1 VSTQIT
7 SRHRS
12 TSIAAAALAIA
23 TVAPLTHAVVSPEST
38 ADAEA
43 VTNSNP
49 ADPKWAAPAGT
60 IDADAIKNGYV
71 NSATDLTNAANLLSG
86 RVGVMETT
94 APSSI
99 SDTMGLNGVTV
110 FMQFRDKDGTLSP
123 VYAAQSQKLAGQAA
137 GAYAFDLRMRDA
149 KGNLVKDKKGN
160 YVSFYDANGKPHL
173 FDASG
178 VGNGQQAYRL
188 WVAEKDLVNPETGNP
203 YVYTRQ
209 SGGIVPNSWVGVAP
223 GSGQYP
229 ADASG
234 MFQLAGT
241 NMQRTGIFLTEAVD
255 PAKNYMSA
263 PNVKVDPLGPLSNPA
278 TTLSVTDTISGFV
291 WQDTL
296 KGDRQVGPPTRN
308 TGDGDTNLEGYNVF
322 ASVLTPDAQKR
333 VEAIENDSK
342 ITQAQRAGA
351 IQAMLK
357 DMRAAGTEPIAVTV
371 TGKTDANGQ
380 YTLRTGYKDLT
391 GNSRMYMW
399 VTDPNGQQ
407 VNAYSPFPTP
417 VFQKYNDNASEA
429 PHPAAAIVPGMNPA
443 PDNFYNFGFAVLPY
457 GPVKL
462 DIPNYDQLLNPA
474 PLGGTAKLNVT
485 GTLPPIQG
493 NRIVWRNETT
503 GKVVKEC
510 PVSSLADANA
520 CTFPVSSDPSAAAGT
535 VYSATLYSGVDDLLA
550 SDSFI
555 VAQGQ
560 NAVSQ
565 PAYTAKETFP
575 GSAVT
580 LNQTDTSVPAGT
592 KFTYGTPVD
601 ASGNPVSGWTTQPAS
616 DAGTGGF
623 TATPPAGAK
632 PGEYKIP
639 VQVVYPDGSQE
650 TVYAAV
656 TVKPTPQADTFTPQG
671 QTTEA
676 VVGTSVPEARSAIAN
691 VADLPGDATYTWEEA
706 PSTDKV
712 GDVPAVVVVTYPDGS
727 VDRVPVTVRITPAP
741 TKPLNQTND
750 PAGQDQTVNL
760 GDTPV
765 ARASIANAD
774 DMPAGTFYRF
784 ESPVDTS
791 TSGDKQ
797 AYVIVTYPDD
807 TVDRVP
813 VTVHVRSQAE
823 QFDPSGTQQTV
834 DNGAEVDPEAS
845 ISNAGDLPEGTTFE
859 FEKAPD
865 TTTPGTK
872 DAVVVVTYPDGSV
885 DKVPVKVTVTAQ
897 NEQYDPQPAVQVVD
911 QNTELDPALS
921 LLPNQQLPDGTRI
934 EWATTPD
941 TSTPGTKDGVVR
953 VTYPD
958 GTTDEVKVQVEVR
971 TQADQYAPAAKTQTV
986 DNGATPKAEDSI
998 ADAGSL
1004 PEGTKI
1010 AWESAPDTS
1019 SPGSKDAVVVVTYP
1033 DGSTEKIPVSV
1044 VVRTQADALNPE
1056 GQDRTVDNGGTLD
1069 PKDSI
1074 TNAGDL
1080 PEGTK
1085 FTFETQPSTDK
1096 PGTYTTNVIVTY
1108 PDGSV
1113 DTVPVKVTVRPL
1125 SDTTDPKGADIT
1137 VDNGQAVTPEDV
1149 LTNEA
1154 DLPEGT
1160 TLALENPVDTS
1171 KPGQQQ
1177 VTVVVTYPDG
1187 STEKVTKTVTVRPQS
1202 DTNTPEGQT
1211 IDVVEG
1217 AEAYPESAITNIGDL
1232 PAGTTFT
1239 WATEPDTS
1247 SSGTQD
1253 AVVRV
1258 TYPDGST
1265 EDIPVQVNVTP
1276 KPAEPMNTTNEP
1288 TGQDVTVKAQDALDA
1303 RAAVANADSLPA
1315 GTHFEFVDPPST
1327 DTPGTFDNVEV
1338 RVVYPDDTVDTITV
1352 TVTVTPLADDYAP
1365 TAADQTVDNGAT
1377 PDAAAS
1383 IGNLADLPAG
1393 TKVEWDSAPDTSTP
1407 GDKPG
1412 KVKVTY
1418 PDGST
1423 DTVDVTVT
1431 VRPQADTLTPAPKV
1445 RTVENGA
1452 KDLRPEDSIANTD
1465 ELPGATYTWETQ
1477 PDTTK
1482 PGVQDV
1488 AITVTYPD
1496 GSSEVVATQIVVS
1509 SIADANEPKAQPQT
1523 VNRDAAVDPKASI
1536 SNAGDLPEG
1545 TTFAFESPVDTS
1557 TSGTKDAVVLVT
1569 YPDGSV
1575 DRVAVKVSVRTDE
1588 QYYAPAGRTQTV
1600 NIGDE
1605 PTPAA
1610 SIVHPDSLPVG
1621 TKLTWETAPDTS
1633 SAGVK
1638 DAVVRVEYPDG
1649 TSETVNVS
1657 VNVRSN
1663 EQQYTPHAGLQVVDK
1678 GAEPAAADSV
1688 DNAGELPEG
1697 TEITWVTAPDTSS
1710 PGQKTGEVQ
1719 VTYPDGTS
1727 ETLPVVVQV
1736 RDDAAMHEPTATDQV
1751 VNQGDSAD
1759 PRNSLTGDLPE
1770 GTNLSWE
1777 QPVDTSTSG
1786 VKDAVVVVT
1795 YPDGS
1800 VDRVPAKVIVRT
1812 HTDQYDAAGQDITA
1826 VEGVDAPPARTA
1838 IANVADLPTDATY
1851 TWSVAPDTSAT
1862 GDVPAVVLVTYPD
1875 GTVDRVPVTVH
1886 VVAAPK
1892 TPMNEEHTPK
1902 PAEQTVNVGDSVV
1915 PRTSVDN
1922 VSDLPAGSYFEF
1934 EQPVDTSTPGSKDA
1948 TVMVTYPDG
1957 TTDKVDVTVVVRSQA
1972 DQFTPEGQ
1980 PQSTNHGQVP
1990 AATGSIVNA
1999 AELPAGTTV
2008 TWKTEPDVSA
2018 PGTKDAEVLVT
2029 YPDGSSETV
2038 KVKVDVREQSQQ
2050 FNPQG
2055 QDQSVKEGEA
2065 PEASGSIANPELLPE
2080 GTDITW
2086 ESAPDTS
2093 TPGVKDATVVV
2104 TYPDGTT
2111 DKVNVKVTVGSMA
2124 DQHDP
2129 VGQDQTVNSGD
2140 VPQAGN
2146 SVANLS
2152 DLPAGTTTGWE
2163 SAPDTSTP
2171 GAKDATVVVTYPD
2184 GSTDTV
2190 DVTVDV
2196 ASQAE
2201 QQDPQGQGIQAVV
2214 DTPAPNAATAIENAS
2229 DLPAGTTITWDEE
2242 PDTSK
2247 PGTVPA
2253 TVVVTY
2259 PDKTED
2265 RVPVEVTVVE
2275 APATPMNESYQPDT
2289 RPVFTKQFVDAP
2301 AAATAVVNAD
2311 TFPPGTH
2318 IEWTAEPD
2326 TSVPGEQTVSITVT
2340 YPDGT
2345 EDVVETTLTV
2355 GQSLATTH
2363 TPFWDQTHA
2372 QPGARV
2378 TLPQVGD
2385 RSLPAGTTFTVDNP
2399 AFVIADDGT
2408 AYFTVPADAKPGDVF
2423 TTTVTIRYPDGSYE
2437 TEEIRVTAGM
2447 AYNPSYGDPV
2457 AAALGGSGTALLTF
2471 EVVPDVSEAHITAAH
2486 DHNGLWHISDPDAHG
2501 NITAVGP
2508 TLETLAKMY
2517 TGKESIAELASL
2529 FDASADV
2536 TVTYRPGVPADEDVT
2551 ARFTLV
2557 AVDGTPM
2564 SQVSDWDGDGVSNED
2579 EVAKGSN
2586 PFDPAS
2592 VPAGTDTEPEQPE
2605 PEQPNGGYPPEV
2617 TVTPGGS
2624 TEVPAPTLP
2633 DDTTVTPAPDTPDW
2647 VEVKPDGTVVIT
2659 PPEDTTPG
2667 TYPVE
2672 VEITRPD
2679 KDPTKA
2685 TIDVTVTEGTDA
2697 EPEQPE
2703 PEQPNGG
2710 YPPEIT
2716 VTPGGSTEVPAPTL
2730 PDDTTVT
2737 PAPDTP
2743 DWVEV
2748 KPDGTV
2754 VITPPEDTTPGTYPV
2769 EVEITRP
2776 DKDPT
2781 KATIEVTVTDGTGST
2796 TETPAPSGSSELTE
2810 EERGRCIATG
2820 VGFGL
2825 PLLAL
2830 IPIAIGT
2837 HVHLPWV
2844 DEMSQQVNAALRDAN
2859 TQLQQKMGVYN
2870 QDVVNQVESI
2880 NRQLQEFGREY
2891 GTVIGGVSAVAV
2903 VVLASA
2909 LLWENCT
2916 PGEQLSSE
2924 SSSK

>member
-1 VSTQIT
+1 MSTHLT
-7 SRHRS
+7 SRRRG
-12 TSIAAAALAIA
+12 TSIAAAALALA
-23 TVAPLTHAVVSPEST
+23 TVAPLTHAVASPDT
-38 ADAEA
+38 APEAEA
-43 VTNSNP
+43 VTNSSP
-49 ADPKWAAPAGT
+49 ADSKWSAPAGT

-71 NSATDLTNAANLLSG
+71 NSATDLTNAGSLLSG
-86 RVGVMETT
+86 RVGVMEST

-99 SDTMGLNGVTV
+99 SDSMGLNGVTV
-110 FMQFRDKDGTLSP
+110 LMQFRDSDGTLSP
-123 VYAAQSQKLAGQAA
+123 VYAAQSQALKGQAA

-149 KGNLVKDKKGN
+149 NGNLVKDKKGN

-188 WVAEKDLVNPETGNP
+188 WVAEKDMVNPETGNP

-263 PNVKVDPLGPLSNPA
+263 PSVKVDPLGPLSNPA

-291 WQDTL
+291 WMDTL

-308 TGDGDTNLEGYNVF
+308 TGNGDTNLEGYNVF
-322 ASVLTPDAQKR
+322 ASVLTPEAQKR
-333 VEAIENDSK
+333 VEAIEKDSK
-342 ITQAQRAGA
+342 ITLAQRAGA
-351 IQAMLK
+351 IKAMLEE
-357 DMRAAGTEPIAVTV
+357 MRAAGNEPIAVTV
-371 TGKTDANGQ
+371 TGKTDENGQ
-380 YTLRTGYKDLT
+380 YTLRTDYKELS

-399 VTDPNGQQ
+399 VTDQNGQQ

-417 VFQKYNDNASEA
+417 VFQKYNDNAGEA

-443 PDNFYNFGFAVLPY
+443 PDNFYNFGFAVVPY

-462 DIPNYDQLLNPA
+462 DIPNYDQLLNPS
-474 PLGGTAKLNVT
+474 PLDGTAQLNVT
-485 GTLPPIQG
+485 GTLPPVPG

-510 PVSSLADANA
+510 PVSSLSDANA
-520 CTFPVSSDPSAAAGT
+520 CTFPVSADPTAAAGT
-535 VYSATLYSGVDDLLA
+535 VYSATLYSGIDDLLA

-555 VAQGQ
+555 VAKGQ

-565 PAYTAKETFP
+565 PAYPAKETFP
-575 GSAVT
+575 GKAVT
-580 LNQTDTSVPAGT
+580 LNQTDTSVPADT
-592 KFTYGTPVD
+592 KFTFGTPVD
-601 ASGNPVSGWTTQPAS
+601 ASGSPVSGWTTQAAS

-623 TATPPAGAK
+623 TATPPAGTA
-632 PGEYKIP
+632 PGEYTIP

-650 TVYAAV
+650 TVFAKV
-656 TVKPTPQADTFTPQG
+656 TVTPPPQAEEFTPQG

-676 VVGTSVPEARSAIAN
+676 VVGTAVPEARSAIAN
-691 VADLPGDATYTWEEA
+691 VVDLPADATYSWETP
-706 PSTDKV
+706 PSTDKE
-712 GDVPAVVVVTYPDGS
+712 GDFPAVVLVTYPDGS
-727 VDRVPVTVRITPAP
+727 VDRVEVTVRITPAP
-741 TKPLNQTND
+741 AKPLNQTND

-760 GDTPV
+760 GDTPT

-774 DMPAGTFYRF
+774 DIPAGTHFTY
-784 ESPVDTS
+784 ETPVDTS
-791 TSGDKQ
+791 TSGAKQ
-797 AYVIVTYPDD
+797 AVVLVTYPDD
-807 TVDRVP
+807 TVDRVE
-813 VTVHVRSQAE
+813 VTVHVRTQAE
-823 QFDPSGTQQTV
+823 QFDPSGQPQTV
-834 DNGAEVDPEAS
+834 DNGAEVDPKAS
-845 ISNAGDLPEGTTFE
+845 ISNASELPEGTTFE
-859 FEKAPD
+859 FEDAPD
-865 TTTPGTK
+865 TSTPGTK
-872 DAVVVVTYPDGSV
+872 DAVVVVTYPDGTQDRV
-885 DKVPVKVTVTAQ
+885 QVQVTVTPQ
-897 NEQYDPQPAVQVVD
+897 NEQYAPQPAVQVVD
-911 QNTELDPALS
+911 QGTTLNPELS
-921 LLPNQQLPDGTRI
+921 LLPNQQLPDGTRF

-998 ADAGSL
+998 ADIASL
-1004 PEGTKI
+1004 PKGTTFE
-1010 AWESAPDTS
+1010 WEEVPDTS

-1044 VVRTQADALNPE
+1044 VVRTQADALTPE
-1056 GQDRTVDNGGTLD
+1056 SQDRTVDNGSTLD

-1085 FTFETQPSTDK
+1085 FAFETQPSTNK

-1171 KPGQQQ
+1171 KPGKQE

-1187 STEKVTKTVTVRPQS
+1187 STEKVTTTVTVRPQADS
-1202 DTNTPEGQT
+1202 NSPVGQD

-1239 WATEPDTS
+1239 WATEPDTNAT
-1247 SSGTQD
+1247 GTQD

-1265 EDIPVQVNVTP
+1265 EDVPVTVNVTP
-1276 KPAEPMNTTNEP
+1276 KPAEPMNTTNDP
-1288 TGQDVTVKAQDALDA
+1288 AGQDVTVQATSALNA
-1303 RAAVANADSLPA
+1303 RDAVADADSLPA
-1315 GTHFEFVDPPST
+1315 GTHFEFVNPPST
-1327 DTPGTFDNVEV
+1327 DKPGTFDNVEV

-1365 TAADQTVDNGAT
+1365 TAAEQTVDNGAT

-1465 ELPGATYTWETQ
+1465 ELPDATYTWETQ

-1545 TTFAFESPVDTS
+1545 TTFTFESPVDTS

-1605 PTPAA
+1605 PAPAA
-1610 SIVHPDSLPVG
+1610 SIVHPHSLPVG

-1697 TEITWVTAPDTSS
+1697 TKITWVTAPDTSS

-1812 HTDQYDAAGQDITA
+1812 HTDQYDAVGQDITA

-1838 IANVADLPTDATY
+1838 IANVADLPADATY

-1886 VVAAPK
+1886 VIAAPK

-1915 PRTSVDN
+1915 PRASVDN

-1934 EQPVDTSTPGSKDA
+1934 EQPVDTSTPGSKNA
-1948 TVMVTYPDG
+1948 TVVVTYPDG

-2050 FNPQG
+2050 FNPVG

-2065 PEASGSIANPELLPE
+2065 PEASASIANPELLPE

-2152 DLPAGTTTGWE
+2152 DLPAGTTTGWK
-2163 SAPDTSTP
+2163 STPDTSTP

-2184 GSTDTV
+2184 GTTDTV
-2190 DVTVDV
+2190 DVTIDV

-2214 DTPAPNAATAIENAS
+2214 DKPAPNAATAIKNAS

-2326 TSVPGEQTVSITVT
+2326 TSVPGEQTVSVTVT

-2345 EDVVETTLTV
+2345 KDVVETTLTV

-2437 TEEIRVTAGM
+2437 TEEIRITAGM

-2471 EVVPDVSEAHITAAH
+2471 EVVPDVSEARITAAH

-2633 DDTTVTPAPDTPDW
+2633 NDATVTPAPETPDW

-2679 KDPTKA
+2679 KEPTKA
-2685 TIDVTVTEGTDA
+2685 TIVVTVTEGA
-2697 EPEQPE
+2697 
-2703 PEQPNGG
+2703 
-2710 YPPEIT
+2710 
-2716 VTPGGSTEVPAPTL
+2716 
-2730 PDDTTVT
+2730 
-2737 PAPDTP
+2737 
-2743 DWVEV
+2743 
-2748 KPDGTV
+2748 
-2754 VITPPEDTTPGTYPV
+2754 
-2769 EVEITRP
+2769 
-2776 DKDPT
+2776 
-2781 KATIEVTVTDGTGST
+2781 GST

-2820 VGFGL
+2820 MGFGL

-2880 NRQLQEFGREY
+2880 NRQLQAFGREH

>member
-1 VSTQIT
+1 MSTQLT
-7 SRHRS
+7 SRRRG
-12 TSIAAAALAIA
+12 TSIAAAALALA
-23 TVAPLTHAVVSPEST
+23 TVAPLTHAVASPDT
-38 ADAEA
+38 APEAEA
-43 VTNSNP
+43 VTNSSP
-49 ADPKWAAPAGT
+49 ADSKWSAPAGT

-71 NSATDLTNAANLLSG
+71 NSATDLTNAGSLLSG
-86 RVGVMETT
+86 RVGVMEST

-99 SDTMGLNGVTV
+99 SDSMGLNGVTV
-110 FMQFRDKDGTLSP
+110 FMQFRDSDGTLSP
-123 VYAAQSQKLAGQAA
+123 VYAAQSQALKGQAA

-149 KGNLVKDKKGN
+149 NGNLVKDKKGN

-188 WVAEKDLVNPETGNP
+188 WVAEKDMVNPETGNP

-241 NMQRTGIFLTEAVD
+241 NIQRTGIFLTEVVD
-255 PAKNYMSA
+255 PATSYMSA
-263 PNVKVDPLGPLSNPA
+263 PNVKVDPLGPLNNPA
-278 TTLSVTDTISGFV
+278 TTLSVKDTISGFV
-291 WQDTL
+291 WMDTL

-308 TGDGDTNLEGYNVF
+308 TGNGDTNLEGYNVF
-322 ASVLTPDAQKR
+322 ASVLTPEAQKR
-333 VEAIENDSK
+333 VEAIEKDSK
-342 ITQAQRAGA
+342 ITLAQRAGA
-351 IQAMLK
+351 IKAMLEE
-357 DMRAAGTEPIAVTV
+357 MRAAGNEPIAVTV
-371 TGKTDANGQ
+371 TGKTDENGQ
-380 YTLRTGYKDLT
+380 YTLRTDYKELSGD
-391 GNSRMYMW
+391 SRMYMW
-399 VTDPNGQQ
+399 VTDQNGQQ

-417 VFQKYNDNASEA
+417 VFQKYNDNAGEA

-443 PDNFYNFGFAVLPY
+443 PDNFYNFGFAVVPY

-462 DIPNYDQLLNPA
+462 DIPNYDQLLNPS
-474 PLGGTAKLNVT
+474 PLDGTAQLNVT
-485 GTLPPIQG
+485 GTLPPVPG

-510 PVSSLADANA
+510 PVSSLSDANA
-520 CTFPVSSDPSAAAGT
+520 CTFPVSADPTAAAGT
-535 VYSATLYSGVDDLLA
+535 VYSATLYSGIDDLLA
-550 SDSFI
+550 SDSFT
-555 VAQGQ
+555 VANGQ

-565 PAYTAKETFP
+565 PAYPDKETFP
-575 GSAVT
+575 GKAVT
-580 LNQTDTSVPAGT
+580 LNQTDTSVPEGT
-592 KFTYGTPVD
+592 EFTFGTPVD
-601 ASGNPVSGWTTQPAS
+601 ASGSPVSGWTTQAAS

-623 TATPPAGAK
+623 TATPPAGTA
-632 PGEYKIP
+632 PGEYTIP

-650 TVYAAV
+650 TVFAKV
-656 TVKPTPQADTFTPQG
+656 TVTPPQQAEEFTPQG

-691 VADLPGDATYTWEEA
+691 VADLPGDATYSWETP
-706 PSTDKV
+706 PSTDKE
-712 GDVPAVVVVTYPDGS
+712 GDFPAVVLVTYPDGS

-741 TKPLNQTND
+741 AKPLNQTND

-760 GDTPV
+760 GDTPT

-774 DMPAGTFYRF
+774 DMPAGTFFAF
-784 ESPVDTS
+784 ETPVDTS
-791 TSGDKQ
+791 TSGAKQ
-797 AYVIVTYPDD
+797 AVVLVTYPDD
-807 TVDRVP
+807 TVDRVE
-813 VTVHVRSQAE
+813 VTVHVRTQAE
-823 QFDPSGTQQTV
+823 QFDPSGQPQTV
-834 DNGAEVDPEAS
+834 DNGAEVDPKAS
-845 ISNAGDLPEGTTFE
+845 ISNASELPEGTTFE
-859 FEKAPD
+859 FEDAPD
-865 TTTPGTK
+865 TSTPGTK
-872 DAVVVVTYPDGSV
+872 DAVVVVTYPDGTQDRV
-885 DKVPVKVTVTAQ
+885 QVQVTVTPQ
-897 NEQYDPQPAVQVVD
+897 NEQYAPQSAVQVVD
-911 QNTELDPALS
+911 QGTSLDPELS
-921 LLPNQQLPDGTRI
+921 LVPNQQLPEGTRF
-934 EWATTPD
+934 EWADTPD
-941 TSTPGTKDGVVR
+941 TSSPGMKDGVVR

-958 GTTDEVKVQVEVR
+958 GTTEDIKVQVEVR
-971 TQADQYAPAAKTQTV
+971 TQAEQYAPVAKTQTV
-986 DNGATPKAEDSI
+986 DNGATPKAQDSI
-998 ADAGSL
+998 ADTASL
-1004 PEGTKI
+1004 PKGTTFE
-1010 AWESAPDTS
+1010 WEEAPDTS

-1033 DGSTEKIPVSV
+1033 DGSTEKVPVSV
-1044 VVRTQADALNPE
+1044 VVRSQADTFSPE
-1056 GQDRTVDNGGTLD
+1056 GQDRTVDFGTDAD

-1074 TNAGDL
+1074 ANAGDL

-1085 FTFETQPSTDK
+1085 FAFEVPPAAAQ
-1096 PGTYTTNVIVTY
+1096 PGTHSTNVIITY
-1108 PDGSV
+1108 PDGTV

-1171 KPGQQQ
+1171 KPGKQE

-1187 STEKVTKTVTVRPQS
+1187 STEKVTTTVTVRPQADS
-1202 DTNTPEGQT
+1202 NSPVGQD

-1217 AEAYPESAITNIGDL
+1217 AKAYPESAITNIGDL

-1239 WATEPDTS
+1239 WATKPDTNAT
-1247 SSGTQD
+1247 GTQD

-1265 EDIPVQVNVTP
+1265 EDVPVTVNVTP
-1276 KPAEPMNTTNEP
+1276 KPAEPMSTTNDP
-1288 TGQDVTVKAQDALDA
+1288 AGQDVTVQATSALNA
-1303 RAAVANADSLPA
+1303 RNAVADADSLPA
-1315 GTHFEFVDPPST
+1315 GTHFEFVNPPST
-1327 DTPGTFDNVEV
+1327 DKPGTFDNVEV

-1365 TAADQTVDNGAT
+1365 AAAEQTVDNGAT

-1383 IGNLADLPAG
+1383 IGNLSDLPAG
-1393 TKVEWDSAPDTSTP
+1393 TKVEWASAPDTSSP

-1412 KVKVTY
+1412 TVKVTY

-1431 VRPQADTLTPAPKV
+1431 VRPQADTLAPAPKV

-1452 KDLRPEDSIANTD
+1452 KDLRPEDSIANTGD
-1465 ELPGATYTWETQ
+1465 LPGATYTWQTP
-1477 PDTTK
+1477 PDTSK

-1488 AITVTYPD
+1488 SITVTYPD
-1496 GSSEVVATQIVVS
+1496 GSSEVVTTQIVVS
-1509 SIADANEPKAQPQT
+1509 SLADANEPTGQPQT
-1523 VNRDAAVDPKASI
+1523 VDRDAAVDPKASI
-1536 SNAGDLPEG
+1536 SNANDLPEG
-1545 TTFAFESPVDTS
+1545 TTFTFESPVDTA

-1575 DRVAVKVSVRTDE
+1575 DRISVQVDVRTDE

-1605 PTPAA
+1605 PAPAA
-1610 SIVHPDSLPVG
+1610 SIVNPDSLPVG
-1621 TKLTWETAPDTS
+1621 TKLTWESAPDTS
-1633 SAGVK
+1633 SSGVK

-1649 TSETVNVS
+1649 TSETVSVTVS
-1657 VNVRSN
+1657 VRSN
-1663 EQQYTPHAGLQVVDK
+1663 EQQYAPHAGLQVVDK

-1688 DNAGELPEG
+1688 DNAGDLPEG
-1697 TEITWVTAPDTSS
+1697 TEITWVTAPVTSS
-1710 PGQKTGEVQ
+1710 PGQKTGEVL

-1727 ETLPVVVQV
+1727 ETLPVVVRV
-1736 RDDAAMHEPTATDQV
+1736 RDDAAMHEPTSTDQV

-1770 GTNLSWE
+1770 RTNLSWE

-1812 HTDQYDAAGQDITA
+1812 HTDQHDATGQDITA

-1838 IANVADLPTDATY
+1838 IANVADLPADATY

-1915 PRTSVDN
+1915 PRASVDN
-1922 VSDLPAGSYFEF
+1922 VSDLPAGSYYEF
-1934 EQPVDTSTPGSKDA
+1934 EQPVDTSTPGSKNA
-1948 TVMVTYPDG
+1948 TVVVTYPDG
-1957 TTDKVDVTVVVRSQA
+1957 TTGKVDVTVVVRSQA

-1999 AELPAGTTV
+1999 AGLPAGTTV

-2038 KVKVDVREQSQQ
+2038 KGKVDVREQSQQ

-2055 QDQSVKEGEA
+2055 KDQSVKEGEA
-2065 PEASGSIANPELLPE
+2065 PEASGFIANPELLPE
-2080 GTDITW
+2080 GTTITW
-2086 ESAPDTS
+2086 ESAPETS

-2190 DVTVDV
+2190 DVTIDV

-2214 DTPAPNAATAIENAS
+2214 DTPAPNAATAIKNAS

-2289 RPVFTKQFVDAP
+2289 RPVFTKQFVDDP

-2318 IEWTAEPD
+2318 IEWTAQPD
-2326 TSVPGEQTVSITVT
+2326 TSVPGEQTVSVTVT

-2345 EDVVETTLTV
+2345 KDVAETTLTV

-2399 AFVIADDGT
+2399 AFVIADNGT

-2471 EVVPDVSEAHITAAH
+2471 EVVPDVSEAHITAAN

-2551 ARFTLV
+2551 ARFSLV

-2579 EVAKGSN
+2579 EIAKGSN

-2592 VPAGTDTEPEQPE
+2592 VPAGTDTE

-2633 DDTTVTPAPDTPDW
+2633 DGTTVTPAPETPDWVEVKPDGAVVITPPEDTTPGTYPVEVEITRPDKEPTKATIKVTVADGTDTDPQQPEPEQPNGDYPPEITVTPGDTTEVPAPTLPDGTTITPAPETPDW

-2679 KDPTKA
+2679 KEPTKA
-2685 TIDVTVTEGTDA
+2685 TI
-2697 EPEQPE
+2697 
-2703 PEQPNGG
+2703 
-2710 YPPEIT
+2710 
-2716 VTPGGSTEVPAPTL
+2716 
-2730 PDDTTVT
+2730 
-2737 PAPDTP
+2737 
-2743 DWVEV
+2743 
-2748 KPDGTV
+2748 K
-2754 VITPPEDTTPGTYPV
+2754 
-2769 EVEITRP
+2769 
-2776 DKDPT
+2776 
-2781 KATIEVTVTDGTGST
+2781 VTVTDGTGNT

-2830 IPIAIGT
+2830 IPIALGLQ
-2837 HVHLPWV
+2837 VHLPWV
-2844 DEMSQQVNAALRDAN
+2844 DEMSQQVSAALRDTN
-2859 TQLQQKMGVYN
+2859 TQLQQKAGVYN

-2891 GTVIGGVSAVAV
+2891 GTVIGGAGAVAV

-2924 SSSK
+2924 PSSK

>member
-1 VSTQIT
+1 MSTHLT
-7 SRHRS
+7 SRRRG
-12 TSIAAAALAIA
+12 TSIAAAALALA
-23 TVAPLTHAVVSPEST
+23 TVAPLTHAVASPDT
-38 ADAEA
+38 APEAEA
-43 VTNSNP
+43 VTNSSP
-49 ADPKWAAPAGT
+49 ADSKWSAPAGT

-71 NSATDLTNAANLLSG
+71 NSATDLTNAGSLLSG
-86 RVGVMETT
+86 RVGVMEST

-99 SDTMGLNGVTV
+99 SDSMGLNGVTV
-110 FMQFRDKDGTLSP
+110 FMQFRDSDGTLSP
-123 VYAAQSQKLAGQAA
+123 VYAAQSQALKGQAA

-149 KGNLVKDKKGN
+149 NGNLVKDKKGN

-188 WVAEKDLVNPETGNP
+188 WVAEKDMVNPETGNP

-241 NMQRTGIFLTEAVD
+241 NIQRTGIFLTEVVD
-255 PAKNYMSA
+255 PATSYMSA
-263 PNVKVDPLGPLSNPA
+263 PNVKVDPLGPLNNPA
-278 TTLSVTDTISGFV
+278 TTLSVKDTISGFV
-291 WQDTL
+291 WMDTL

-308 TGDGDTNLEGYNVF
+308 TGNGDTNLEGYNVF
-322 ASVLTPDAQKR
+322 ASVLTPEAQKR
-333 VEAIENDSK
+333 VEAIEKDSK
-342 ITQAQRAGA
+342 ITLAQRAGA
-351 IQAMLK
+351 IKAMLEE
-357 DMRAAGTEPIAVTV
+357 MRAAGNEPIAVTV
-371 TGKTDANGQ
+371 TGKTDENGQ
-380 YTLRTGYKDLT
+380 YTLRTDYKELSGD
-391 GNSRMYMW
+391 SRMYMW
-399 VTDPNGQQ
+399 VTDQNGQQ

-417 VFQKYNDNASEA
+417 VFQKYNDNAGEA

-443 PDNFYNFGFAVLPY
+443 PDNFYNFGFAVVPY

-462 DIPNYDQLLNPA
+462 DIPNYDQLLNPS
-474 PLGGTAKLNVT
+474 PLDGTAQLNVT
-485 GTLPPIQG
+485 GTLPPVPG

-510 PVSSLADANA
+510 PVSSLSDANA
-520 CTFPVSSDPSAAAGT
+520 CTFPVSADPTAAAGT
-535 VYSATLYSGVDDLLA
+535 VYSATLYSGIDDLLA
-550 SDSFI
+550 SDSFT
-555 VAQGQ
+555 VANGQ

-565 PAYTAKETFP
+565 PAYPDKETFP
-575 GSAVT
+575 GKAVT
-580 LNQTDTSVPAGT
+580 LNQTDTSVPEGT
-592 KFTYGTPVD
+592 EFTFGTPVD
-601 ASGNPVSGWTTQPAS
+601 ASGSPVSGWTTQAAS

-623 TATPPAGAK
+623 TATPPAGTA
-632 PGEYKIP
+632 PGEYTIP

-650 TVYAAV
+650 TVFAKV
-656 TVKPTPQADTFTPQG
+656 TVTPPQQAEEFTPQG

-691 VADLPGDATYTWEEA
+691 VADLPGDATYSWETP
-706 PSTDKV
+706 PSTDKE
-712 GDVPAVVVVTYPDGS
+712 GDFPAVVLVTYPDGS

-741 TKPLNQTND
+741 AKPLNQTND

-760 GDTPV
+760 GDTPT

-774 DMPAGTFYRF
+774 DMPAGTFFAF
-784 ESPVDTS
+784 ETPVDTS
-791 TSGDKQ
+791 TSGAKQ
-797 AYVIVTYPDD
+797 AVVLVTYPDD
-807 TVDRVP
+807 TVDRVE
-813 VTVHVRSQAE
+813 VTVHVRTQAE
-823 QFDPSGTQQTV
+823 QFDPSGQPQTV
-834 DNGAEVDPEAS
+834 DNGAEVDPKAS
-845 ISNAGDLPEGTTFE
+845 ISNASELPEGTTFA
-859 FEKAPD
+859 FEDAPD
-865 TTTPGTK
+865 TSTPGTK
-872 DAVVVVTYPDGSV
+872 DAVVVVTYPDGTKDRV
-885 DKVPVKVTVTAQ
+885 QVQVTVTPQ
-897 NEQYDPQPAVQVVD
+897 NEQYAPQPAVQVVD
-911 QNTELDPALS
+911 QGTSLDPELS
-921 LLPNQQLPDGTRI
+921 LVPNQQLPEGTRF

-941 TSTPGTKDGVVR
+941 TSTPGMKDGVVR

-971 TQADQYAPAAKTQTV
+971 TQAEQYAPVAKTQTV
-986 DNGATPKAEDSI
+986 DNGATPKAQDSI
-998 ADAGSL
+998 ADTASL
-1004 PEGTKI
+1004 PKGTTFD
-1010 AWESAPDTS
+1010 WEEAPDTS

-1033 DGSTEKIPVSV
+1033 DGSTEKVPVSV
-1044 VVRTQADALNPE
+1044 VVRSQADTFSPE
-1056 GQDRTVDNGGTLD
+1056 GQDRTVDYGTDAD

-1074 TNAGDL
+1074 ANAGDL

-1085 FTFETQPSTDK
+1085 FAFEVPPAGAQ
-1096 PGTYTTNVIVTY
+1096 PGTHSTNVIITY
-1108 PDGSV
+1108 PDGTV
-1113 DTVPVKVTVRPL
+1113 DTVAVKVTVRPL

-1137 VDNGQAVTPEDV
+1137 VDNGQAVTPED
-1149 LTNEA
+1149 LLANE
-1154 DLPEGT
+1154 DTLPEGT

-1171 KPGQQQ
+1171 KPGKQE

-1187 STEKVTKTVTVRPQS
+1187 STEKVTTTVTVRPQA
-1202 DTNTPEGQT
+1202 DTNSPAGQD

-1239 WATEPDTS
+1239 WATKPDTS
-1247 SSGTQD
+1247 ATGTQD
-1253 AVVRV
+1253 VAVRV

-1265 EDIPVQVNVTP
+1265 EDVPVKVNVTS
-1276 KPAEPMNTTNEP
+1276 KPADPMNTTNDP
-1288 TGQDVTVKAQDALDA
+1288 AGQDVTVKATSALDA
-1303 RAAVANADSLPA
+1303 RNAVADADSLPA
-1315 GTHFEFVDPPST
+1315 GTHFEFVNPPST
-1327 DTPGTFDNVEV
+1327 DKPGTFDNVEV

-1365 TAADQTVDNGAT
+1365 ADAEQTVDNGAT
-1377 PDAAAS
+1377 PDAATS
-1383 IGNLADLPAG
+1383 IGNLSDLPAG
-1393 TKVEWDSAPDTSTP
+1393 TKVEWDSTPDTSSP
-1407 GDKPG
+1407 GDKTG
-1412 KVKVTY
+1412 TVKVTY

-1423 DTVDVTVT
+1423 DTVEVTVT
-1431 VRPQADTLTPAPKV
+1431 VRPQADTSTPAPKV

-1452 KDLRPEDSIANTD
+1452 KDLRPEDSIANTGD
-1465 ELPGATYTWETQ
+1465 LPGATYTWQTP

-1482 PGVQDV
+1482 PGVQEV
-1488 AITVTYPD
+1488 TVTVTYPD
-1496 GSSEVVATQIVVS
+1496 GSSEVVTTQIVVS
-1509 SIADANEPKAQPQT
+1509 SLADANEPKAQPQT
-1523 VNRDAAVDPKASI
+1523 VNRDAAVDPEASI

-1545 TTFAFESPVDTS
+1545 TTFTFESPVDTS

-1605 PTPAA
+1605 PAPAA

-1649 TSETVNVS
+1649 TSETVSVS

-1688 DNAGELPEG
+1688 DNAGDLPEG
-1697 TEITWVTAPDTSS
+1697 TEITWVTAPVTSS
-1710 PGQKTGEVQ
+1710 PGQKTGEVL

-1727 ETLPVVVQV
+1727 ETLPVVVRV
-1736 RDDAAMHEPTATDQV
+1736 RDDAAMHEPTSTDQV

-1770 GTNLSWE
+1770 RTNLSWE

-1812 HTDQYDAAGQDITA
+1812 HTDQHDATGQDITA

-1838 IANVADLPTDATY
+1838 IANVADLPADATY

-1915 PRTSVDN
+1915 PRASVDN
-1922 VSDLPAGSYFEF
+1922 VSDLPAGSYYEF
-1934 EQPVDTSTPGSKDA
+1934 EQPVDTSTPGSKNA
-1948 TVMVTYPDG
+1948 TVVVTYPDG
-1957 TTDKVDVTVVVRSQA
+1957 TTGKVDVTVVVRSQA

-1999 AELPAGTTV
+1999 AGLPAGTTV

-2055 QDQSVKEGEA
+2055 KDQSVKEGEA
-2065 PEASGSIANPELLPE
+2065 PEASGSIANPKLLPE
-2080 GTDITW
+2080 GTTITW

-2190 DVTVDV
+2190 DVTIDV

-2214 DTPAPNAATAIENAS
+2214 DTPAPNAATAIKNAS

-2253 TVVVTY
+2253 TAVVTY

-2301 AAATAVVNAD
+2301 AAATAVINAD

-2318 IEWTAEPD
+2318 IEWTAKPD
-2326 TSVPGEQTVSITVT
+2326 TSVPGEQTVSVSVT

-2345 EDVVETTLTV
+2345 KDVAETTLTV

-2399 AFVIADDGT
+2399 AFVIADAGT

-2471 EVVPDVSEAHITAAH
+2471 EVVPDVSEAHITAAN
-2486 DHNGLWHISDPDAHG
+2486 DHNGLWYISDPDAHG

-2551 ARFTLV
+2551 ARFSLV

-2564 SQVSDWDGDGVSNED
+2564 SEVTDWDADGVSNED

-2592 VPAGTDTEPEQPE
+2592 VPAGTDTEPEQP
-2605 PEQPNGGYPPEV
+2605 NGGYPPEI
-2617 TVTPGGS
+2617 TVTPGDT

-2633 DDTTVTPAPDTPDW
+2633 DGTTITPAPETPDW

-2679 KDPTKA
+2679 KEPTKA
-2685 TIDVTVTEGTDA
+2685 TIKVTVADGTDTD
-2697 EPEQPE
+2697 PQQPE

-2716 VTPGGSTEVPAPTL
+2716 VTPGDTTEVPAPTL
-2730 PDDTTVT
+2730 PDGTTIT
-2737 PAPDTP
+2737 PAPETP

-2776 DKDPT
+2776 DKEPT
-2781 KATIEVTVTDGTGST
+2781 KATIKVTVTDGTGNT

-2830 IPIAIGT
+2830 IPIALGSQ
-2837 HVHLPWV
+2837 VHLPWV
-2844 DEMSQQVNAALRDAN
+2844 DEMSQQVSAALRDAN
-2859 TQLQQKMGVYN
+2859 TQLQQKVGVYN

-2891 GTVIGGVSAVAV
+2891 GTVIGGAGAVAV

-2924 SSSK
+2924 SSNK